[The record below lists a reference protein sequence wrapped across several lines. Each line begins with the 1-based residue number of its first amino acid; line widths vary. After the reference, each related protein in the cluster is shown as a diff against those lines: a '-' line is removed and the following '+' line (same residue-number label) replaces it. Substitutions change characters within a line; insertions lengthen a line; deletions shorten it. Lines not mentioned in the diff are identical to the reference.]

1 MVCIRA
7 CCGDVRG
14 VGGVTGRGGVVGV
27 KLRPLVV
34 IPPPVLLPLLLQ
46 VLQLG
51 FVHHLLHQVLLPPH
65 AVAQV
70 LGHVRNEVR
79 DEGLDPEHQVLG
91 GREAGREGGRRQL
104 FMSRPHW
111 REHT

>member
-1 MVCIRA
+1 MYQGVLWRRA
-7 CCGDVRG
+7 GG
-14 VGGVTGRGGVVGV
+14 GGVTGCGGIVGV

-91 GREAGREGGRRQL
+91 GREGGMEGDGNY
-104 FMSRPHW
+104 S
-111 REHT
+111 